1 MKTEMVSFVIT
12 TETFQRLSDNS
23 LTSDSYLNKPS
34 STLSR
39 ESRQSE
45 TLPRSKQMSLICK
58 K

>member
-1 MKTEMVSFVIT
+1 MKTEMVSSVIT